1 MDCGSASAVFDA
13 RATECILANLVDNA
27 IKFSRDSGTVYVF
40 ARSRAH
46 NGSVELEVRD
56 EGIGIATEARAL
68 VFEPF
73 YRVNRELAGQE
84 VAGFGLGLAISKRL
98 AEAQRGS
105 LYCKSDLGRGS
116 SFILTL
122 PAT

>member
-1 MDCGSASAVFDA
+1 M
-13 RATECILANLVDNA
+13 
-27 IKFSRDSGTVYVF
+27 
-40 ARSRAH
+40 
-46 NGSVELEVRD
+46 RD
-56 EGIGIATEARAL
+56 EGIGIATETRAL

-73 YRVNRELAGQE
+73 YRVNREVGRE
-84 VAGFGLGLAISKRL
+84 VSGFGLGLAISKRL

-105 LYCKSDLGRGS
+105 LHCESDLGRGS